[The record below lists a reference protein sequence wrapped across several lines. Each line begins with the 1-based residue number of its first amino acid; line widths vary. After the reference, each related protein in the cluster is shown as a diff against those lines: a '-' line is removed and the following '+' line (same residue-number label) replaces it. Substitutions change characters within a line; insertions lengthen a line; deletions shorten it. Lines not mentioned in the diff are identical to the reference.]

1 MIRNYTDLKKEI
13 DKYYDLSYDDV
24 NYGGPL
30 GLFSTFY
37 HKALEKFTNSDKN
50 YEKVLEVG
58 GGERSAFKA
67 CPARFFSVCY
77 Y

>member
-1 MIRNYTDLKKEI
+1 MNYTDLKKEI

-58 GGERSAFKA
+58 GERTAFKA
-67 CPARFFSVCY
+67 HPARFFSVRY